1 MGDSDDNAVV
11 RGATAALL
19 SFRVAYGLGL
29 LIAPGKV
36 AGGRWLGSGAKAP
49 AATVGLRG
57 VGAREVAVHGIAL
70 AALAAGR
77 PVRPFLYASI
87 AGDLG
92 DIASTAASRAGL
104 PDGSAP
110 ATAAVAGGSAVLSA
124 AAAAALHA

>member
-1 MGDSDDNAVV
+1 MDDSSPAA

-19 SFRVAYGLGL
+19 SLRVAYGLGL
-29 LIAPGKV
+29 LIAPGTV
-36 AGGRWLGSGAKAP
+36 AGGRWLGAGAGAP

-57 VGAREVAVHGIAL
+57 VGAREVAVHAIAL
-70 AALAAGR
+70 AALATGR

-92 DIASTAASRAGL
+92 DIAATAVARAGL

-110 ATAAVAGGSAVLSA
+110 ATAAVAGGSAILSA
-124 AAAAALHA
+124 AAAAALDA